1 MKIIKANDGSVYDA
15 PNHFHM
21 WGIRKFGPPE
31 GAKTVNISVSEF
43 LPNGGATMSASD
55 KERVYIVLRGSITVT
70 GENGETFVL
79 NEEDMIYIAPGEKRE
94 VAINGIYAARVLVVV
109 ANCPESH

>member
-1 MKIIKANDGSVYDA
+1 LKLIKANDGSVYEA

-31 GAKTVNISVSEF
+31 GAKVVNVSISEF

-55 KERVYIVLRGSITVT
+55 KERIYVVLRGSITLK
-70 GENGETFVL
+70 GENNDTYTA

-94 VAINGIYAARVLVVV
+94 MVVNGICAARVLVVV
-109 ANCPESH
+109 VSC